1 MRSREKDTAGSAGI
15 GPLLKEANRLIFYDL
30 IKDRNVR
37 IAFGKFNESQVSSSS
52 FMAISIMVTIA
63 AGIYAA
69 RYRRFL
75 HNPHT
80 RTEYITAS
88 VMSALHLFLIILLW
102 TIAFLKFRKE
112 SNGDNWLFSKLKR
125 FQPTMHIVLP
135 VGMSCYFGL
144 QLILRVMGGQCPPE
158 YVYMDVLMCNPN
170 HSTNGLPEE
179 TLAQLMLLPI
189 VFHIILRD
197 SMIGTFIVTWLLSVG
212 SVILAGTLMSIKQT
226 MPFIVVYLCYSLLI
240 LYDNQRQNLSLF
252 FLAEKLKFAL
262 GENERMADET
272 HASELRHMI
281 ANVAHDLKTVRKLR
295 ELIEMVSFDSPFIV
309 CKCCESSSICDESD
323 MSPTFCADCG
333 SCYLQPLSSFLSG
346 IEFISQIVVDWDE
359 RLSDPSKAADALN
372 NLTYSSDNLTAI
384 HGCLDSIRN
393 TNSFM
398 IMTINRCIDFT
409 KASKGLKLIPKL
421 ETIELQETVDLPI
434 KVMRD
439 FKSNLAINLLPIA
452 ADICSHI
459 ISDKQW
465 LQENLLCL
473 MSNAVKY
480 SSKGTVEISVM
491 LAKMPIVQ
499 RAKAPPKRPSKVEK
513 RSGQYGRVKV
523 SPAAGDGGEHS
534 VSIHSKGSEGGGGAA
549 GEVMP
554 EPDSTKM
561 RRLSNFV
568 FNHAYSSIGKS
579 KVFSDLEKEKDH
591 DAEQDAHYTSIE
603 EGGTGEE
610 DAASESAET
619 NTAASS
625 EGGLFLRIEVE
636 DTGIGLSDEAKLTLF
651 SPFKQAQRLAGGTG
665 LGLYS
670 LAKRIEALNGHYGVS
685 NRRDGNPGS
694 LFWFAIPYRP
704 DETFAQIIQQKN
716 HRHLQR
722 GSSIKAFMNHT
733 GRSLAA
739 RGGNA
744 TGRHPPVA
752 GELIDLESAPPL
764 NSRSMSNNSVHT
776 DPAGAV
782 TSPTAARPSSRQS
795 SHSNSMSMGDI
806 PDAISANPK
815 IEAPK
820 LCILLVDDTL
830 SILKM
835 TTMMLKRGGHKVEQA
850 DNGAVALDLILQGYA
865 RNKKQYGAKCADSPY
880 DVVLMDLQMPVM
892 DGLEAVRRLRASEKS
907 ILRPV
912 DGPEV
917 NIEDANTVRSFFF
930 GRGSTKK
937 VLSTD
942 SEEAAAAASASSP
955 RVGERRRS
963 SIVCK
968 HQLVIGVSANSDN
981 DTMVEAMKSG
991 FDAFIGKPF
1000 SIDAFYEVLQTHQ
1013 DKVKERKK

>member
-1 MRSREKDTAGSAGI
+1 
-15 GPLLKEANRLIFYDL
+15 
-30 IKDRNVR
+30 
-37 IAFGKFNESQVSSSS
+37 
-52 FMAISIMVTIA
+52 
-63 AGIYAA
+63 
-69 RYRRFL
+69 
-75 HNPHT
+75 
-80 RTEYITAS
+80 
-88 VMSALHLFLIILLW
+88 
-102 TIAFLKFRKE
+102 
-112 SNGDNWLFSKLKR
+112 
-125 FQPTMHIVLP
+125 
-135 VGMSCYFGL
+135 
-144 QLILRVMGGQCPPE
+144 
-158 YVYMDVLMCNPN
+158 
-170 HSTNGLPEE
+170 
-179 TLAQLMLLPI
+179 
-189 VFHIILRD
+189 
-197 SMIGTFIVTWLLSVG
+197 
-212 SVILAGTLMSIKQT
+212 
-226 MPFIVVYLCYSLLI
+226 
-240 LYDNQRQNLSLF
+240 
-252 FLAEKLKFAL
+252 
-262 GENERMADET
+262 
-272 HASELRHMI
+272 
-281 ANVAHDLKTVRKLR
+281 
-295 ELIEMVSFDSPFIV
+295 
-309 CKCCESSSICDESD
+309 
-323 MSPTFCADCG
+323 
-333 SCYLQPLSSFLSG
+333 
-346 IEFISQIVVDWDE
+346 VVDWDE
-359 RLSDPSKAADALN
+359 RLSDHSKAADTLN

-459 ISDKQW
+459 ISDRQW

-499 RAKAPPKRPSKVEK
+499 RAKPPPKRPSKVEK
-513 RSGQYGRVKV
+513 RPGQYGRAKV
-523 SPAAGDGGEHS
+523 SPAAGDGESS
-534 VSIHSKGSEGGGGAA
+534 VSIHSKGTDGGGAA
-549 GEVMP
+549 GDVMP

-579 KVFSDLEKEKDH
+579 KVFSDLERERDH
-591 DAEQDAHYTSIE
+591 SSEGDAQYAAIE
-603 EGGTGEE
+603 EGGMGEE
-610 DAASESAET
+610 DVNSESAET
-619 NTAASS
+619 NTAASA
-625 EGGLFLRIEVE
+625 ETGLFLRIEVE

-704 DETFAQIIQQKN
+704 DQTFAQIIQQKT

-733 GRSLAA
+733 GKSLAA

-744 TGRHPPVA
+744 ASRHPPIA

-776 DPAGAV
+776 DAAGVV
-782 TSPTAARPSSRQS
+782 TSPTAARPPSG
-795 SHSNSMSMGDI
+795 HSGLSGHSDSMSLGDAAEAI
-806 PDAISANPK
+806 PGAPK

-820 LCILLVDDTL
+820 LSILLVDDTL

-850 DNGAVALDLILQGYA
+850 DNGAVALEIILQGYA
-865 RNKKQYGAKCADSPY
+865 KNRKQYGSKCADSPF

-907 ILRPV
+907 ILKSP
-912 DGPEV
+912 DDSAGPDNKPEEST
-917 NIEDANTVRSFFF
+917 IVRSFFF

-937 VLSTD
+937 ILSTD
-942 SEEAAAAASASSP
+942 SDEAAATASSP
-955 RVGERRRS
+955 RAGERRRS
-963 SIVCK
+963 SVVSK

-981 DTMVEAMKSG
+981 DTMVEAMKAG

-1013 DKVKERKK
+1013 DKLNERKK